1 MGQKV
6 YFNGIC
12 LGIVKLWNF
21 IWFVNIKE
29 FVDNL
34 DSDFK
39 VCQYLI
45 KELVKVFVFCI
56 VIECLVKSICVI
68 IYIVCLGIV
77 IGKKGEDVE
86 KLCKVVVD
94 IVGVFVQINIVEVCK
109 FELDVKLVV
118 DSIIF
123 QLECCVMFCC
133 VMKCVV
139 QNVMC
144 LGVKG
149 IKVEVSGCLGGV
161 EIVCIEWYC
170 EGCVLLYIL
179 CVDIDYNIFE
189 VYIIYGVIGVKVWI
203 FKGEILGGMAVVE

>member
-6 YFNGIC
+6 YFNGIR

-21 IWFVNIKE
+21 IWFANIKE

-39 VCQYLI
+39 VRQYLI
-45 KELVKVFVFCI
+45 KELVKAFVFRI
-56 VIECLVKSICVI
+56 VIERSVKSIRVI
-68 IYIVCLGIV
+68 IYIVRSGIV

-86 KLCKVVVD
+86 KLRKVVAD
-94 IVGVFVQINIVEVCK
+94 IVGVFVQINIVEVRK

-123 QLECCVMFCC
+123 QLERRVMFRR
-133 VMKCVV
+133 VMKRVV
-139 QNVMC
+139 QNVMR

-149 IKVEVSGCLGGV
+149 IKVEVSGRLGGA
-161 EIVCIEWYC
+161 EIVRIEWYR
-170 EGCVLLYIL
+170 EGRVSLYIL
-179 CVDIDYNIFE
+179 RVDIDYNIFE
-189 VYIIYGVIGVKVWI
+189 AYIIYGVIGVKVWI
-203 FKGEILGGMAVVE
+203 FKGEILGGMVVVE